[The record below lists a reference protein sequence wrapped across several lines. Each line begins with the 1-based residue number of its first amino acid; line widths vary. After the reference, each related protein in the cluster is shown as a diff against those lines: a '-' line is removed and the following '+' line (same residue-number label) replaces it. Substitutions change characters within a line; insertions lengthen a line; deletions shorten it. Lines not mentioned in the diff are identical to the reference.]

1 MVLTITPE
9 DVHIVLEKLK
19 NIPKA
24 PKPQLVGIHYKIF
37 HQNHYKNHQNCKNY
51 HNVCK
56 CDNQV
61 RLATWNSVLTACWK
75 MLNRK
80 YDQNQV
86 FVVIVIIIV
95 IVTITIVII
104 IIIVIIIVM
113 ITIIR
118 SLHIIAHYHYRNLQY
133 LC

>member
-24 PKPQLVGIHYKIF
+24 PKPQLVCLHYQKFLKCHHVCIC
-37 HQNHYKNHQNCKNY
+37 HSHYQNYQN
-51 HNVCK
+51 

-61 RLATWNSVLTACWK
+61 RLATWNSVLTACRQ

-86 FVVIVIIIV
+86 FIIVIVIII
-95 IVTITIVII
+95 IMCII
-104 IIIVIIIVM
+104 SGADV
-113 ITIIR
+113 
-118 SLHIIAHYHYRNLQY
+118 
-133 LC
+133 